1 VDTSDTS
8 RLLDDIAGDLRALL
22 QDGLPA
28 TEERVSHRLLD
39 LRGVIARAAN
49 RADKLSRVKALNTLL
64 VQQIKAIP
72 PSRER
77 NLTAAAEI
85 LFGLTRPSKRWNQTL
100 RMQQAAERIGYSGD
114 HFRQEII
121 PKILRQLARQLHQD
135 SESYSSLTRPPN
147 EITGDAPGISQEH
160 LASRERA
167 EREERISRLW
177 EYVYGLRA
185 ELLAIQRIK
194 TWPDEENAFLKL
206 EEARESTLW
215 YLSRL
220 FISIQEYVQI
230 YGISIMKGE
239 AQHNVEGLIRLA
251 GWTGELP
258 KELAYKVRLLAAQE
272 PTKEGFLKAAR
283 DMGIV
288 ITAVGDA

>member
-8 RLLDDIAGDLRALL
+8 QLLGDLAKALRALL

-28 TEERVSHRLLD
+28 TEERAADRLLD
-39 LRGVIARAAN
+39 LKGVVARAAN
-49 RADKLSRVKALNTLL
+49 PADKLSRVKALNTLL
-64 VQQIKAIP
+64 VQQITAIP
-72 PSRER
+72 SSRER
-77 NLTAAAEI
+77 DLAAAAVI
-85 LFGLTRPSKRWNQTL
+85 LFGLTKPSKRWNQTL
-100 RMQQAAERIGYSGD
+100 RMQEAAKQIGYSDD
-114 HFRQEII
+114 HFRQAII

-135 SESYSSLTRPPN
+135 SESYSSPTRPAN
-147 EITGDAPGISQEH
+147 EITGDAPSILQEH
-160 LASRERA
+160 LATRERA
-167 EREERISRLW
+167 EREERMSRLW

-185 ELLAIQRIK
+185 ELIAIQRIK
-194 TWPDEENAFLKL
+194 AWPDEENAFLKL

-220 FISIQEYVQI
+220 FVSIQEYI
-230 YGISIMKGE
+230 DLYGADIMKGD

-258 KELAYKVRLLAAQE
+258 QQLAYQVRLLAARE

-283 DMGIV
+283 SAGIF
-288 ITAVGDA
+288 ITAVGDY

>member
-1 VDTSDTS
+1 MDTSDTS
-8 RLLDDIAGDLRALL
+8 QILDDITGALRALL
-22 QDGLPA
+22 QGGLPT
-28 TEERVSHRLLD
+28 TEERATDRLLD
-39 LRGVIARAAN
+39 LKGVIARAAN
-49 RADKLSRVKALNTLL
+49 PADKLSRVKALNTLL
-64 VQQIKAIP
+64 VQQITAIP
-72 PSRER
+72 PRRER
-77 NLTAAAEI
+77 DLASAAVI
-85 LFGLTRPSKRWNQTL
+85 LFGLTKPSKRWNQTL
-100 RMQQAAERIGYSGD
+100 RMQEAAKQIGYSDD

-135 SESYSSLTRPPN
+135 SESYSLLTRPPN
-147 EITGDAPGISQEH
+147 EITGDAPSILQEH

-185 ELLAIQRIK
+185 ELIVIQRIK
-194 TWPDEENAFLKL
+194 AWPDEENAFLKL

-220 FISIQEYVQI
+220 FVSIQEYVEL
-230 YGISIMKGE
+230 YGMSIMKGDAE
-239 AQHNVEGLIRLA
+239 HNVEGLIRLA

-258 KELAYKVRLLAAQE
+258 KELAYKVRLLAARE

-283 DMGIV
+283 DAGIF
-288 ITAVGDA
+288 ITAVGDY